1 MHANVHTSYMLD
13 KNNSHIVL
21 VAVIGFDPV
30 TYNVMEGVDQSVTLN
45 VRWFSGVLG
54 RDVTVFLNTQSGTA
68 TSK

>member
-1 MHANVHTSYMLD
+1 MHTNVHTSYMLD
-13 KNNSHIVL
+13 KNNSSVVL

-30 TYNVMEGVDQSVTLN
+30 TYNVTEGISRSVSLN
-45 VRWFSGVLG
+45 VRLLSGVLG